1 VKLLADENIPQ
12 PVVHGVLLRHPDAD
26 FVRVQEV
33 GLTSAPDEAVLRWA
47 AENDRI
53 VVTYDVSTVL
63 TLAYERVA
71 KRQRMPGVVAIRWST
86 PWGQAIEDLLIFIGA
101 SREGEWENRVLH
113 LPL

>member
-12 PVVHGVLLRHPDAD
+12 PLVHGVLLRRSDVD

-33 GLTSAPDEAVLRWA
+33 GLTSAPDEVVLAWA

-71 KRQRMPGVVAIRWST
+71 KGQRMPGVVAIRWSM
-86 PWGQAIEDLLIFIGA
+86 PWKQAIEDLLVFIEA
-101 SREGEWENRVLH
+101 SREDEWENRVLH